1 MYRAFFVYR
10 GAAWQSWQPFR
21 SEASGGMG
29 VGKECLAIESA
40 EFQFSLTVEELPW
53 LFYLVRQFWFCFAE
67 TSMIKF

>member
-21 SEASGGMG
+21 SEDSGGMG
-29 VGKECLAIESA
+29 VGKERLAIESVKI
-40 EFQFSLTVEELPW
+40 QVSLTVVNLPR
-53 LFYLVRQFWFCFAE
+53 LFYLVRQFQFCFAK